1 MAGKAVYK
9 SEAARKRALS
19 NLRPRAIDTRPD
31 AHEIKVKGQRAAVAV
46 IKHKR
51 ALRDICDTLLALPC
65 PDGAASLGDL
75 QDAAKALANGRGE
88 PLDVYEAATLA
99 QVVQAL
105 QGSTAAYLA
114 VRDSAGDKPTDK
126 LQADVAQVTAGDLEL
141 LRKLDA
147 SGDLDSLAGA
157 QKG

>member
-1 MAGKAVYK
+1 M
-9 SEAARKRALS
+9 
-19 NLRPRAIDTRPD
+19 
-31 AHEIKVKGQRAAVAV
+31 
-46 IKHKR
+46 
-51 ALRDICDTLLALPC
+51 
-65 PDGAASLGDL
+65 
-75 QDAAKALANGRGE
+75 
-88 PLDVYEAATLA
+88 
-99 QVVQAL
+99 QAL